1 MMEKMQAEVE
11 ESEKK
16 MEMVAA
22 IRKN

>member
-1 MMEKMQAEVE
+1 MKEKMQAEVE